1 MQERIKSH
9 ETVKH
14 LLSLLR
20 TAWQE
25 RDEALKERDE
35 ARNDLQA
42 LLNKILSL
50 KPITTDHHHNGHHTP
65 NLPDFTDFYPPLLVE
80 EPENISDTYCLPNMI
95 KNKVQGLSDSLMISL
110 AAGADHNPQ
119 YRASSPTSVVMDRL
133 VSEGKALPEK
143 GRLLQAVV
151 EAGPLLHTLL
161 LAPIPQWKNP
171 PPPLPLPPPLPNSCS
186 LQISHSNFLN
196 SPTAFDHV
204 SQMLPSSCLD
214 IAEQMINPGSG
225 PNLKSQSAGY
235 KEDLAS
241 TCTDY
246 VLSHIYEN

>member
-1 MQERIKSH
+1 MELESTRDLVTKERIKSH

-50 KPITTDHHHNGHHTP
+50 KPITTDHHHHGHHTP
-65 NLPDFTDFYPPLLVE
+65 NLPDFTNFYPPLLLE

-95 KNKVQGLSDSLMISL
+95 SNNVQGISDSPMISL
-110 AAGADHNPQ
+110 AAGADHNPPH
-119 YRASSPTSVVMDRL
+119 RASSPTSVVMDRL
-133 VSEGKALPEK
+133 VGEGKVLPEK

-161 LAPIPQWKNP
+161 LAPVPQWKNP
-171 PPPLPLPPPLPNSCS
+171 PPPLPLPLPLPLPSPSPNSCS

-196 SPTAFDHV
+196 SPTAFNHV
-204 SQMLPSSCLD
+204 SQMPPSSCLD
-214 IAEQMINPGSG
+214 FAEQMINPGSG
-225 PNLKSQSAGY
+225 PNLKSQLAGY
-235 KEDLAS
+235 E
-241 TCTDY
+241 
-246 VLSHIYEN
+246 

>member
-1 MQERIKSH
+1 MKERIKSH

-50 KPITTDHHHNGHHTP
+50 KPITTDHHHHGHHTP
-65 NLPDFTDFYPPLLVE
+65 NLPDFTNFYPPLLLE

-95 KNKVQGLSDSLMISL
+95 SNNVQGISDSPMISL
-110 AAGADHNPQ
+110 AAGADHNPPH
-119 YRASSPTSVVMDRL
+119 RASSPTSVVMDRL
-133 VSEGKALPEK
+133 VGEGKALPEK

-161 LAPIPQWKNP
+161 LAPVPQWKNP
-171 PPPLPLPPPLPNSCS
+171 PPPLPLPLPLPLPSPSPNSCS

-196 SPTAFDHV
+196 SPTAFNHV
-204 SQMLPSSCLD
+204 SQMPPSSCLD
-214 IAEQMINPGSG
+214 FAEQMINPGSG
-225 PNLKSQSAGY
+225 PNLKSQLAGY
-235 KEDLAS
+235 E
-241 TCTDY
+241 
-246 VLSHIYEN
+246 